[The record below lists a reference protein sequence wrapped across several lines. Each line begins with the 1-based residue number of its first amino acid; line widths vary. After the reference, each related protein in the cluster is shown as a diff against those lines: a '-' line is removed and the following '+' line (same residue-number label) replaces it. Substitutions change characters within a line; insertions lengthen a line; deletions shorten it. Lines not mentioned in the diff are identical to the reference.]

1 MLAAVLAIK
10 VVVIPVI
17 IIISYFIYW
26 QIKISIINIIIFIQ
40 VYSFAMVFMK
50 KVKLEK
56 KINSII
62 WKEC

>member
-56 KINSII
+56 KSI
-62 WKEC
+62 